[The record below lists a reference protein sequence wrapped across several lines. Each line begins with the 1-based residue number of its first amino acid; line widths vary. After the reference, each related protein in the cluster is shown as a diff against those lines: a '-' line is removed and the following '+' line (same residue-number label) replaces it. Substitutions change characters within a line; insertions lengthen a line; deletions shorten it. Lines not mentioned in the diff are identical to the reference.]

1 MKEQTEK
8 EALIRFYI
16 INHGKI
22 TTKKRLLQN
31 ISQKDRLFKFK
42 IKFQFEN
49 CKISMSYLFGFTYKP
64 RKILGLTLMEIICLY
79 QMYFQAVAVTEKY
92 TFI

>member
-1 MKEQTEK
+1 
-8 EALIRFYI
+8 
-16 INHGKI
+16 
-22 TTKKRLLQN
+22 
-31 ISQKDRLFKFK
+31 
-42 IKFQFEN
+42 
-49 CKISMSYLFGFTYKP
+49 MSYLFGFTYKP